1 MPAIRHT
8 NKVAQE
14 YDARLDSRKRLT
26 VRGAGHEYYHVTEL
40 ESGEI
45 VLSPRELTRPVTG
58 ATLEMLTGSMENF
71 LEGEVGE
78 EIDPADIA
86 R

>member
-1 MPAIRHT
+1 MPAIRHE
-8 NKVAQE
+8 NSIAHE
-14 YDARLDSRKRLT
+14 YDAKLDSRKRIT
-26 VRGAGHEYYHVTEL
+26 VRDAGHEYYHVTEF

-58 ATLEMLTGSMENF
+58 MTLEMLTGSMENF
-71 LEGEVGE
+71 LRGDVGE